1 MLEPKSGNRK
11 GDVTTL
17 EIRVLG
23 PFEVLKDGRAI
34 TLPQGRL
41 RAIVATLADAAGEVV
56 SVDTLAT
63 AVWGARPPLDVR
75 ASLQTYIARLRQT
88 LGRHVIVTAPR
99 GYQLCVEPNQ
109 VDAWLFLR
117 LLSDLPPAPEIVNT
131 LDDALALWRGTP
143 FTGVDSSW
151 LAETRAPRLTECYLD
166 AVATRADLK
175 LAAGTSSDVVADLR
189 TVTQQFPLH
198 EPLWARLIAALQ
210 STGQTAAA
218 IACYE
223 EVHERIAAELGV
235 DPGTALQQARV
246 SLSPS
251 RIRLPHD
258 TADFVGRADVL
269 AALDGLL
276 PQGADG
282 STAVVVL
289 DGAPGVGKTTTAI
302 HWAHSVAERFP
313 DGQFFLDLHATGPG
327 PELEP
332 STALELLLRELGAAP
347 MNIPD
352 DVDARS
358 ALLRS
363 RLAERR
369 VLLLLDNARGA
380 DQVRP
385 LLPGSASMVVVTSRN
400 QLRGLVARDGA
411 DRIALAEFSADES
424 ITYLTTASKLS
435 RSRWNLRM
443 LSDLAD
449 LCGRLPLAL
458 AVAAEQLE
466 QRMGYGD
473 RRLVSQ
479 LRAASRRIDVLS
491 STGDGGLDRGVRA
504 VFRRSLDSLTPEQA
518 KAFAVLGL
526 HPGPDFSVDC
536 AAAIVGSTA
545 GEVLPVL
552 DRLVEIHLLDQRQP
566 RRYQLHDLLRLY
578 AHELSGEDQPGRDAA
593 LDRLFAWY
601 VHSAARARMVM
612 GQCTP
617 LGTVDELP
625 ATVVPREFGDVE
637 DALDWFDVER
647 TALLGAVEVATASGH
662 DPAAWQLADQ
672 LSNYLAVRAAHDD
685 LTRVQQIALE
695 SAQRRGNIAAQAVA
709 CNELG
714 LAYSLADK
722 HERARGY
729 FRQAARLF
737 SSLGDDIGHAR
748 ALGRL
753 GAALRW
759 SGHLDRAIAVQ
770 QSAVEICDRAG
781 DTDELVLAL
790 NELALSYLAVDDFDQ
805 AAVACRQA
813 LSAPETS
820 NTPHLQPYVT
830 DTLAQA
836 LTGLGEIDAALRCYR
851 RAMVQAQ
858 AQRDKWCET
867 AILNNLGRA
876 LRSAGRG
883 EEARAH
889 WEEAL
894 ENIDTMDLVR
904 SREVSREDLVTQIR
918 SLGEPQA
925 VST

>member
-1 MLEPKSGNRK
+1 M
-11 GDVTTL
+11 TTL

-23 PFEVLKDGRAI
+23 PFEVLKDGRTI

-75 ASLQTYIARLRQT
+75 ASLQTYIARLRRT
-88 LGRHVIVTAPR
+88 LGHHLIVTAPR
-99 GYQLCVEPNQ
+99 GYRLCVEPDQ

-117 LLSDLPPAPEIVNT
+117 LLSDPPPAPETVKT

-143 FTGVDSSW
+143 FTGVDSPW
-151 LAETRAPRLTECYLD
+151 LTETRAPRLTECYLG

-189 TVTQQFPLH
+189 AVTQQFPLH

-246 SLSPS
+246 GLSADGTTAS
-251 RIRLPHD
+251 RIRLTRD
-258 TADFVGRADVL
+258 TADFVGRTEVL

-276 PQGADG
+276 PQGADE
-282 STAVVVL
+282 SPVVVL

-313 DGQFFLDLHATGPG
+313 DGQFFVDLRATGPG

-332 STALELLLRELGAAP
+332 STALEMLLRELGVAP

-363 RLAERR
+363 SLADRR
-369 VLLLLDNARGA
+369 VLLLLDNVRSA

-411 DRIALAEFSADES
+411 DRLGLEEFSADES

-458 AVAAEQLE
+458 AVAAEQLQ
-466 QRMGYGD
+466 QRMGYCD
-473 RRLVSQ
+473 RRLVAQ

-545 GEVLPVL
+545 GQVLPVL
-552 DRLVEIHLLDQRQP
+552 DRLVEIHLLEQRQP

-578 AHELSGEDQPGRDAA
+578 AHELSGEDQPGSDAA
-593 LDRLFAWY
+593 LHRLFAWY
-601 VHSAARARMVM
+601 VHSAAKARMVM

-617 LGTVDELP
+617 LGTLDELP
-625 ATVVPREFGDVE
+625 ATVIPREFADIE
-637 DALDWFDVER
+637 DALAWFDVER
-647 TALLGAVEVATASGH
+647 TALLGAVEVATVSGY
-662 DPAAWQLADQ
+662 DPSVWQLADQ

-685 LTRVQQIALE
+685 LTRVQQVALQA
-695 SAQRRGNIAAQAVA
+695 AQRRRDIAAQAVA

-737 SSLGDDIGHAR
+737 SSLGNDIGHAR

-753 GAALRW
+753 GAALRR
-759 SGHLDRAIAVQ
+759 SGHIDRAIAVQ

-805 AAVACRQA
+805 AAVACQQA

-820 NTPHLQPYVT
+820 NTPHLRPYVT

-851 RAMVQAQ
+851 RAIVQAR

-876 LRSAGRG
+876 LRTAGRG
-883 EEARAH
+883 DEARAH
-889 WEEAL
+889 WQEAL

-904 SREVSREDLVTQIR
+904 SREVSREDLLTQIR